1 MLFFY
6 KLNKFVLLFF
16 LFSMIVVILMLLE
29 IDLYRKLVNVL
40 KRIIMVKIFLD
51 FKEYVYLLSWMLWFC
66 YFKCSV
72 LCGGGV

>member
-1 MLFFY
+1 
-6 KLNKFVLLFF
+6 
-16 LFSMIVVILMLLE
+16 MLLV
-29 IDLYRKLVNVL
+29 INLLKKLVNVL